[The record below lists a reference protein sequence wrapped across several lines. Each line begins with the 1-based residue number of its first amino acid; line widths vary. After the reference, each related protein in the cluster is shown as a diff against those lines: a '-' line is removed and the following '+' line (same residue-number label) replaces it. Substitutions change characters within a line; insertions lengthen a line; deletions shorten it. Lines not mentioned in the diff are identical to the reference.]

1 LDARRGRWEFP
12 ELKEIAL
19 KEYNYWEPEM
29 VLVEAKASGMP
40 LSDELRRSGIPITN
54 YTPTRGNDKLS
65 RVNAVAPMFEAG
77 MVYYPEDRRFA
88 EEVIEEC
95 ASFPYG
101 EYDDYVDTVT
111 QSLLRFRQSGL
122 IQLQMDYED
131 TPVDTRPRVY
141 Y

>member
-1 LDARRGRWEFP
+1 
-12 ELKEIAL
+12 
-19 KEYNYWEPEM
+19 
-29 VLVEAKASGMP
+29 
-40 LSDELRRSGIPITN
+40 
-54 YTPTRGNDKLS
+54 
-65 RVNAVAPMFEAG
+65 MFEAG

-95 ASFPYG
+95 AAFPYG